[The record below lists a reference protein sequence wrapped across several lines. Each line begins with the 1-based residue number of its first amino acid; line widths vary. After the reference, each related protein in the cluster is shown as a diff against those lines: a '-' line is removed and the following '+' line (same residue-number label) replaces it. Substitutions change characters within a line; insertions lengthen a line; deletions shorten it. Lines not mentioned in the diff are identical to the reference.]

1 MRKREFTN
9 RMSLQGA
16 YLYAMWQSQQNKIV
30 GRDPH
35 VGFSILLRMTIR
47 MISRDPH
54 VSPLDFLRMTIL
66 KIGRS
71 LEFFALQ
78 KIGVTLLAVILGHI
92 LFLQVILGQQRV
104 TRVSRIIKWILG
116 SSPRMTGE
124 RKCPMMTM
132 LMGILISSMSM
143 TGTANAECVPYPDCA
158 SIGYAETSCE
168 TQAVK
173 CPFDGTKL
181 YCLPCDSKY
190 QHSCN
195 GVGETGEG
203 AGCKGKYETCG
214 CQSGYNYFCGINF
227 CKLNYC

>member
-1 MRKREFTN
+1 MLT
-9 RMSLQGA
+9 Q
-16 YLYAMWQSQQNKIV
+16 
-30 GRDPH
+30 
-35 VGFSILLRMTIR
+35 
-47 MISRDPH
+47 SRD
-54 VSPLDFLRMTIL
+54 DCK
-66 KIGRS
+66 KICGYNQGRS
-71 LEFFALQ
+71 YSD
-78 KIGVTLLAVILGHI
+78 
-92 LFLQVILGQQRV
+92 LF
-104 TRVSRIIKWILG
+104 RVSIDPRVKPEG
-116 SSPRMTGE
+116 DGREKEPEGDEVRKCPRMTGE

-143 TGTANAECVPYPDCA
+143 TGTVRAECVPYPDCA
-158 SIGYAETSCE
+158 SIGYTETSCE

-203 AGCKGKYETCG
+203 AGCKGMYEACG
-214 CQSGYNYFCGINF
+214 CKSGYNYFCGINF